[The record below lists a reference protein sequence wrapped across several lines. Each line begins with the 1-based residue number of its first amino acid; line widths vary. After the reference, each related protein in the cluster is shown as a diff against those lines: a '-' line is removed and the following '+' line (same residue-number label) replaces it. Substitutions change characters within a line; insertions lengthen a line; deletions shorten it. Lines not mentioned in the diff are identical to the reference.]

1 MNACFRKLLPAITA
15 TLCGLAGAAVAAP
28 RSVEAF
34 DAGTW
39 DQLRAHG
46 ARPSAVVFS
55 TTDCVHC
62 PAVIDHL
69 VKQIRQRKLQ
79 ASLVA
84 VVMDAAPGDN
94 DAALLA
100 NPHYRQAGRI
110 FAFAG
115 QAPALRHSVEPRW
128 RGVTPYVVF
137 LVPGRPSRAVTGP
150 PSDDD
155 VDAWVQSGRAAAST
169 R

>member
-1 MNACFRKLLPAITA
+1 M
-15 TLCGLAGAAVAAP
+15 LCGLAGAAVAAP

-34 DAGTW
+34 EAGTW
-39 DQLRAHG
+39 DKLRADG
-46 ARPSAVVFS
+46 ARPGVVGFS
-55 TTDCVHC
+55 TAGGVHC
-62 PAVIDHL
+62 PAVTDQL
-69 VKQIRQRKLQ
+69 ARQIRQRKLP

-100 NPHYRQAGRI
+100 NPHQRQASRI

-115 QAPALRHSVEPRW
+115 QAPALRLSVEPRR
-128 RGVTPYVVF
+128 RGVTPCVVF

-155 VDAWVQSGRAAAST
+155 VDAWVQRVRAAAST